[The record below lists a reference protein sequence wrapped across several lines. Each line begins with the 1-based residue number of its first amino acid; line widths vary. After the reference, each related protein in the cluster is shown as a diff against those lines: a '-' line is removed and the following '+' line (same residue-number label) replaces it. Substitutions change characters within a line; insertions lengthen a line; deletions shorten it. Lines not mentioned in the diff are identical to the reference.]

1 MNILNLEH
9 ITKRY
14 VSRPILTDITMG
26 IEDTDR
32 IGVVGIN
39 GTGKSTFL
47 SIIAGTEEPDEG
59 KVIMRS
65 GLRIACLPQD
75 PVFDREKTLA
85 QNIVVQTGE
94 RDEYWNTE
102 GEVRN
107 MLLRLGIAD
116 PDCSPET
123 LSGGQ
128 KKRAALA
135 AALLTP
141 CDLLILD
148 EPTNHL
154 DLAMVTWLEEYLKNW
169 KKALLLVTHDRYF
182 LDAVTNETIELD
194 RGRAFR
200 YDGGYSEYLEMKQ
213 QRLDFALAA
222 ERKMA
227 QLYKQDLAWMMRGAR
242 ARSTKQK
249 AHIQRFE
256 ALRDR
261 EKIVEER
268 QVELSSLPSRLGN
281 TVIEIKGISKGYKG
295 KVLFRDFSYLFGK
308 TDRIG
313 VIGPNGCGKTT
324 LLGCITGR
332 EEPDQGKVTI
342 GQTVQIGFFS
352 QENSMPDE
360 NLRVIDFIRETA
372 EYIRTADGLTS
383 ASAMCEK
390 FLFDPEMQY
399 APVGKLSGGE
409 KRRLCLLKVLMENP
423 NVLVLDEPTN
433 DLDIQTLQI
442 LEDYLDHYAGVVIVV
457 SHDRYFLDRVVTRI
471 FAFDGKSTVLVQSE
485 GGFTDYLRHFG
496 SVPGSGGAVLSARDL
511 KENTEGQSQKDKPS
525 SRDTWKKERT
535 KTKLSY
541 MEQKEYDSIESEI
554 ESLEERIAA
563 LDEEMVLAATDFVK
577 LGELSKEREEKDRI
591 LEEKLERFMELQDM
605 VDSFG

>member
-9 ITKRY
+9 VTKRY
-14 VSRPILTDITMG
+14 VSKPVLTDVTIG

-32 IGVVGIN
+32 IGLVGIN

-47 SIIAGTEEPDEG
+47 SIVAGTQEPDEG
-59 KVIMRS
+59 QVIMRN
-65 GLRIACLPQD
+65 GLRIASLPQD
-75 PVFDREKTLA
+75 PVFDNDRTLLE
-85 QNIVVQTGE
+85 NIVMQTGS

-102 GEVRN
+102 GQVRS
-107 MLLRLGIAD
+107 MLLRLGLTD
-116 PDCSPET
+116 PECSPKT

-154 DLAMVTWLEEYLKNW
+154 DLAMVTWLEEYLQGW

-194 RGRAFR
+194 RGGAYR

-227 QLYKQDLAWMMRGAR
+227 QLYKQDLAWKMRGAR

-268 QVELSSLPSRLGN
+268 QVQLSALPSRLGN
-281 TVIEIKGISKGYKG
+281 TVIEIEGISKGYRG
-295 KVLFRDFSYLFGK
+295 KTLFEGFSYLFGK

-313 VIGPNGCGKTT
+313 IIGPNGCGT
-324 LLGCITGR
+324 
-332 EEPDQGKVTI
+332 
-342 GQTVQIGFFS
+342 FS
-352 QENSMPDE
+352 QENIMPDE
-360 NLRVIDFIRETA
+360 SLRVIDFIRETA
-372 EYIRTADGLTS
+372 EYIRTPEGLTS

-399 APVGKLSGGE
+399 APIGKLSGGE

-433 DLDIQTLQI
+433 DLDIQTLQV
-442 LEDYLDHYAGVVIVV
+442 LEDYLDHYAGVVVVV

-471 FAFDGKSTVLVQSE
+471 FAFDGSDPVLKQSE

-496 SVPGSGGAVLSARDL
+496 AVPGEGGAVLSSREVKGAAAASD
-511 KENTEGQSQKDKPS
+511 QAKPS

-535 KTKLSY
+535 KKSLSY
-541 MEQKEYDSIESEI
+541 MEQREYDSIEGEI
-554 ESLEERIAA
+554 EALEEKIAL
-563 LDEEMVLAATDFVK
+563 LDEQMAASATDFVK
-577 LGELSKEREEKDRI
+577 LAELSKEREEADAL
-591 LEEKLERFMELQDM
+591 LEEKMERFMELQDM
-605 VDSFG
+605 VDSFSAT